1 MRGKAFAFGIALA
14 HAASFAHA
22 QPRTDADWPCVQ
34 RKVPTISAGAIW
46 SGPDPSAAGAWDKDD
61 AAAALAQK
69 LASRRTEWSEADR
82 LLEDF
87 AQKAGAERTQ
97 RLTRVFA
104 GVLELI
110 NTERARLLQGIER
123 YAQGQ
128 QRLAERIREESEKI
142 TAVKDEPGAELP
154 KEMKDLDTQ
163 FTWDRRIF
171 AERRQ
176 ALTYVCETPVLLE
189 QRAFEL
195 ARRIASRIEAAPS
208 AGNGARA
215 D

>member
-14 HAASFAHA
+14 HAASFAQA
-22 QPRTDADWPCVQ
+22 QPRSDPDWPCVQ
-34 RKVPTISAGAIW
+34 RKVPTIAAGAIW
-46 SGPDPSAAGAWDKDD
+46 SGPDLSAAGAWDKDFE
-61 AAAALAQK
+61 AAALAQS
-69 LASRRTEWSEADR
+69 LASRRTDWGEADR
-82 LLEDF
+82 LLDEF
-87 AQKAGAERTQ
+87 AKKAGMEKAQ

-110 NTERARLLQGIER
+110 NTERGRVLQGIER
-123 YAQGQ
+123 YALGQ
-128 QRLAERIREESEKI
+128 RRLAERIREESEKI

-195 ARRIASRIEAAPS
+195 ARRIASRLDGP
-208 AGNGARA
+208 
-215 D
+215 